1 MANNKVVFKY
11 GNRADYDSIAIK
23 NPETLYFL
31 LDTGE
36 IYRGDV
42 NLARGKHYE
51 VIKEPT
57 DTLDAAFEKALN
69 GKPAIQDDI
78 CIVKE
83 LIQDDKYSYTAYVYN
98 NGSWNAMDGN
108 YNAENVYF
116 DENLTFTKEVGY
128 LTLENGKA
136 TLASAGKNMKQVFEM
151 LFSKEEDPDVT
162 QPSVTWGT
170 VTGMGAKEA
179 GTKVSPSYSASLN
192 TGSYEYGPSPT
203 GVAAASYSVSLTD
216 GTTATETLT
225 TASGTFS
232 EITVTGNMK
241 LSLKATITHS
251 AGLNPYTNLNNVNEE
266 LAISAGSKT
275 ATYGT
280 NLTGYRKIFHG
291 ALSTENALDSAAIRG
306 LNKSAQNGAMTITW
320 KAADYDAPLRYIV
333 AIPSDTKKITS
344 AILTSSW
351 NTPITDLYVKQTATI
366 AVEGANGYTAIPYD
380 IYIYRPDTGVGSDEV
395 HSITIG

>member
-1 MANNKVVFKY
+1 MADNKVVFKY
-11 GNRADYDSIAIK
+11 GSRADYDSIATK

-51 VIKEPT
+51 VIKESS
-57 DTLDAAFEKALN
+57 DTLEAAFEKALN
-69 GKPAIQDDI
+69 GQPAIQDDI

-98 NGSWNAMDGN
+98 NGAWNAMDGN

-162 QPSVTWGT
+162 QPSVSWTT
-170 VTGMGAKEA
+170 VSNMGSKEV
-179 GTKVSPSYSASLN
+179 GTKVSPSYTVALN
-192 TGSYEYGPSPT
+192 TGSYEYGPTPT
-203 GVAAASYSVSLTD
+203 GVAAASYSVILTD
-216 GTTATETLT
+216 GTTATQTLT
-225 TASGTFS
+225 AASGTFD
-232 EITVTGNMK
+232 EITVTDNMK

-251 AGLNPYTNLNNVNEE
+251 AGLNPYTNLNNTNDE
-266 LAISAGSKT
+266 LAIAAGSKT

-291 ALSTENALDSAAIRG
+291 ALSTEDALDSVAIRALKNG
-306 LNKSAQNGAMTITW
+306 VKNGAMTITW
-320 KAADYDAPLRYIV
+320 KASDYTSPLRYII
-333 AIPSDTKKITS
+333 AIPSDTKTITS

-351 NTPITDLYVKQTATI
+351 NTPITDLYEKQTATI
-366 AVEGANGYTAIPYD
+366 SVEGANGYTAVPYD
-380 IYIYRPDTGVGSDEV
+380 IYIYRPGTGVGSDEV
-395 HSITIG
+395 HSVTIG